1 MKRLTILLWF
11 VFGILGLQANN
22 VRIVEDVKIG
32 TISGGV
38 AEVTFKI
45 AWDNSWR
52 DDYNWDAVYVFMKT
66 KKTTDLE
73 WKHAYFMDDNN
84 TVSSGYDCW
93 LGRCSDAA
101 NNRQGVFIYRNS
113 KGRGNSE
120 VTATLRWKSG
130 YTESELQSGA
140 VEMSLQCIEMVY
152 VPQGAFYLGD
162 GASKNS
168 LKKKFRQILPEW
180 DLIDSHDKT
189 QKYTASTRRSDA
201 YTYSV
206 SGPANR
212 VTENYNHSG
221 VASGNIYFTAPGDG
235 FWQVEFE
242 TPKEV
247 KYFGVSGL
255 YNHESYRPGTWELQA
270 SVDGTNNWKTISNI
284 YGPNEWL
291 CEHNSYPVY
300 NALPVKPENYG
311 KYRFYRIVIR
321 NSGNGAIINNV
332 AMTEKDLSAVAD
344 DGFTVDGQD
353 MPMNATTGLFAD
365 DGDTWSG
372 TLTGSINASGAKI
385 TTDIY
390 PNGFEGFYAMKYE
403 LSQEQYVRFL
413 NKLNSTQQKA
423 RTRED
428 LDQLQEGAYVFG
440 THTNKPDCRNGIV
453 VGARSNGLVIFA
465 CNLTDDGKVSQ
476 EDDGQTVACNYI
488 SVNDMLAYADWAG
501 LRPLSEMEYEK
512 MGRRPYPQVPGLKG
526 WAGGDITLAELPT
539 DETFANGTKS
549 GGDNERLT
557 DGNVNAGGKV
567 SGPVRVGSYASNA
580 NYPVEA
586 GASYWGLMDLSGNL
600 AEYYYNVGTAGR
612 AFHEQYYGLSQGN
625 GALATT
631 GEVDINPAYWPR
643 NAKAFA
649 LRGGSFMS
657 EMQGTTEGEIALS
670 DRSRA
675 LGVSSL
681 TAKDST
687 ATFRLGHSYTYLS
700 YGRSNT
706 YSSYLTLANGLN
718 TQKGQVTD
726 SVCVGSTYTI
736 RGSELLDAS
745 GTPVDGGGKTTYI
758 WYIMEANTWRI
769 IPNENGKDL
778 TLTNIRTDRQNV
790 ADANYRFHEF
800 YVRREAIAPNGA
812 CHVTNPAKIYR
823 INPQYSFN
831 RLVDTLRQ
839 DNSALGFLL
848 KTGMETIV
856 NWRWKAAGD
865 DASNLTLQTSNAAM
879 GWYIPKRSDF
889 NNIAGQNH
897 VVVCDINF
905 FNKCPK
911 RQELTVFVEKRL
923 EVGVASNDITV
934 GGSDPNKE
942 CGVLMQD
949 MRTQS
954 SSRVYKTVKINGLC
968 WMAENLRYDAL
979 PESGIKSDDPS
990 GEKYGRLYRYNLTI
1004 RNNACPSGWRLPT
1017 KSEMQALVNFL
1028 GGDNYA
1034 GAKAKAGNYWT
1045 YYNGI
1050 EQQNTVGFSA
1060 LGVDH
1065 NINVANTGNYAY
1077 FGTVADNSNDVSSSY
1092 YYQLDYNNN
1101 AFRYVSGW
1109 GSSYMSIRC
1118 VKR

>member
-22 VRIVEDVKIG
+22 VRIVEDVKVG
-32 TISGGV
+32 TISNGV

-66 KKTTDLE
+66 KRTTDLE
-73 WKHAYFMDDNN
+73 WTHAYFMDDNN

-93 LGRCSDAA
+93 AGRCTNSA

-113 KGRGNSE
+113 KGRGDSE
-120 VTATLRWKSG
+120 VTATLRWNTSKPG
-130 YTESELQSGA
+130 YKESELQSGA
-140 VEMSLQCIEMVY
+140 IEMSLQCIEMVY
-152 VPQGAFYLGD
+152 VPQGAYYLGD

-168 LKKKFRQILPEW
+168 LRKKFRQILPEW

-189 QKYTASTRRSDA
+189 QKYTASTQYADGNS
-201 YTYSV
+201 YSV

-212 VTENYNHSG
+212 VTEAQG
-221 VASGNIYFTAPGDG
+221 TAGIASGNIYMTAAGDG

-247 KYFGVSGL
+247 RYFGVSGL
-255 YNHESYRPGTWELQA
+255 IGYHNYRPGSWELQA
-270 SVDGTNNWKTISNI
+270 SVDGTNNWKTISDK
-284 YGPNEWL
+284 YGSDAWGYEQ
-291 CEHNSYPVY
+291 NSYPVY
-300 NALPVKPENYG
+300 NALPVIPEMVG

-321 NSGNGAIINNV
+321 NAGNGAVINNV
-332 AMTEKDLSAVAD
+332 AMTEKDLAMVAD

-372 TLTGSINASGAKI
+372 SLKGSINASGVKI
-385 TTDIY
+385 TDNIY

-512 MGRRPYPQVPGLKG
+512 MGRRPYPQTSDLKG

-612 AFHEQYYGLSQGN
+612 AFCEHYYGASQGD
-625 GALATT
+625 GMLAAT
-631 GEVDINPAYWPR
+631 GEVNVAVGYWPR

-657 EMQGTTEGEIALS
+657 EISGTSEGEIALS

-675 LGVSSL
+675 LGVTSL

-706 YSSYLTLANGLN
+706 YSSYLTLANGIN
-718 TQKGQVTD
+718 TQKGQATD

-736 RGSELLDAS
+736 RGSELLDPS

-758 WYIMEANTWRI
+758 WYIKEGNTDTWRI
-769 IPNENGKDL
+769 IPNENGKDI
-778 TLTNIRTDRQNV
+778 TLTDIRTDRRNV
-790 ADANYRFHEF
+790 SNTNFRFHEF

-812 CHVTNPAKIYR
+812 CHVTNPALIYR

-848 KTGMETIV
+848 KTGMETTV

-865 DASNLTLQTSNAAM
+865 DASNLTLQTSTAAM

-968 WMAENLRYDAL
+968 WMAENLRYDGL
-979 PESGIKSDDPS
+979 SNSGIKSDDPS
-990 GEKYGRLYRYNLTI
+990 GEKYGRLYQNYEI
-1004 RNNACPSGWRLPT
+1004 VRNNACPSGWRLPT
-1017 KSEMQALVNFL
+1017 NAEMQSLIDYL
-1028 GGDNYA
+1028 GGVNYA
-1034 GAKAKAGNYWT
+1034 GVKAKASNYWS
-1045 YYNGI
+1045 YVDGI
-1050 EQQNTVGFSA
+1050 NQQNTVGFSA
-1060 LGVDH
+1060 LGVTDGQ
-1065 NINVANTGNYAY
+1065 NVNNTGYYAY
-1077 FGTVADNSNDVSSSY
+1077 FVTSEGSY
-1092 YYQLDYNNN
+1092 YRLDYNND
-1101 AFRYVSGW
+1101 AFRYVGGW
-1109 GSSYMSIRC
+1109 GSGNYMSIRC

>member
-22 VRIVEDVKIG
+22 VRIVEDVKVG

-93 LGRCSDAA
+93 PGRCTDAA

-152 VPQGAFYLGD
+152 VPQGAYYLGD

-189 QKYTASTRRSDA
+189 QKYTASTA
-201 YTYSV
+201 LYPNGYAYSV

-212 VTENYNHSG
+212 VTEGYASSA
-221 VASGNIYFTAPGDG
+221 VATGNIYFMAAGDG

-255 YNHESYRPGTWELQA
+255 IGHEGYYPNSWELQA
-270 SVDGTNNWKTISNI
+270 SVDGTNNWKSLATYTNAQWFS
-284 YGPNEWL
+284 EA
-291 CEHNSYPVY
+291 NSYPVY
-300 NALPVKPENYG
+300 NALPVTDNLG
-311 KYRFYRIVIR
+311 KYRFYRIVFK
-321 NSGNGAIINNV
+321 NSPSGITINNI
-332 AMTEKDLSAVAD
+332 AMTEKDLSTVAD

-353 MPMNATTGLFAD
+353 MPMNATTGLFAE

-372 TLTGSINASGAKI
+372 ILPGSINASGAKI
-385 TTDIY
+385 TSDIY

-512 MGRRPYPQVPGLKG
+512 MGRRPYPQTPNLKG
-526 WAGGDITLAELPT
+526 WAGGDITSAELPT
-539 DETFANGTKS
+539 GETFADGTKS

-567 SGPVRVGSYASNA
+567 SGPIRVGSYASNA

-600 AEYYYNVGTAGR
+600 AEYYYNVGAAGR

-631 GEVDINPAYWPR
+631 GEADVSTGYWPR
-643 NAKAFA
+643 NARAFA

-657 EMQGTTEGEIALS
+657 EIQGATEGEIALS

-675 LGVSSL
+675 LGVTSL

-718 TQKGQVTD
+718 TQKGQVAD

-745 GTPVDGGGKTTYI
+745 GSPVGGGGKTTYI
-758 WYIMEANTWRI
+758 WYIKEANTWRI

-778 TLTNIRTDRQNV
+778 TLTDIRTDRQYV
-790 ADANYRFHEF
+790 SDAVLRLHEF

-812 CHVTNPAKIYR
+812 CHITNPALIYR

-848 KTGMETIV
+848 KTGMETSAT
-856 NWRWKAAGD
+856 WRWKAAGD
-865 DASNLTLQTSNAAM
+865 DASNLKLQTSNSSM

-897 VVVCDINF
+897 VVICDINF

-934 GGSDPNKE
+934 GGSDPTKE

-954 SSRVYKTVKINGLC
+954 SSRVYKTVKIDGRC

-979 PESGIKSDDPS
+979 PNSGVKSDDPS
-990 GEKYGRLYRYNLTI
+990 GEKYGRLYQFNQTI
-1004 RNNACPSGWRLPT
+1004 KDNACPSGWRLPT
-1017 KSEMQALVNFL
+1017 NAEMNSLIAYL
-1028 GGDNYA
+1028 GGYDYA
-1034 GAKAKAGNYWT
+1034 GDKAKAGNYWS
-1045 YYNGI
+1045 YVNGI
-1050 EQQNTVGFSA
+1050 EQKNTVGFSA
-1060 LGVDH
+1060 IAVDH
-1065 NINVANTGNYAY
+1065 GINTTNPGNNAY
-1077 FGTVADNSNDVSSSY
+1077 FITSEDYFYYLSYNNKVFTYSNWASSY
-1092 YYQLDYNNN
+1092 
-1101 AFRYVSGW
+1101 
-1109 GSSYMSIRC
+1109 YMSIRC